1 VIRIRVL
8 IAGLLA
14 GCVSTAFAAGPG
26 TMLPPRV
33 HAAVYLVRGSVVGS
47 NVGAYGPYVRESD
60 TTWRRLSR
68 SNLITFGF
76 GAAVRDGARRL
87 YVAAGN
93 GLHRSTDDGATW
105 KIITNWKTME
115 ILSVLPDAQDEKR
128 VLVSSP
134 WGVYRTTDDGATW
147 NESMKGMRPWYVRS
161 LVYDLFSSRTIYA
174 KTEDDIYLSSDRGE
188 NWRPMHAGAGVVTS
202 FLQLPGSPGRFLA
215 AFEDQGISMTTDGGK
230 TWRKTDTPSQT
241 SIYAI
246 AASADGAVLYAGG
259 WRSGVWRSTNG
270 GMRWEQMWRDDAVE
284 SFFCFLVDPAQPD
297 HVYAGTDGNGVY
309 ESSDGGMHWS
319 FAGLRG
325 GKIKHLFIYP

>member
-1 VIRIRVL
+1 MSRSHLLVTL
-8 IAGLLA
+8 LLA
-14 GCVSTAFAAGPG
+14 GAAASTLAGEPG
-26 TMLPPRV
+26 GVPPPRV

-60 TTWRRLSR
+60 TTWRRISR

-76 GAAVRDGARRL
+76 AAHVRDAERRL

-105 KIITNWKTME
+105 KIITGWKTME
-115 ILSVLPDAQDEKR
+115 IMSVLPDAHDAKR

-147 NESMKGMRPWYVRS
+147 HESMKGMRSWYVRS
-161 LVYDLFSSRTIYA
+161 LAYDLYSTGTIYA
-174 KTEDDIYLSSDRGE
+174 KTEDDIYSTSDRGMS
-188 NWRPMHAGAGVVTS
+188 WRPMRTGKGVVTA
-202 FLQLPGSPGRFLA
+202 FLQIPPSPGRFLA
-215 AFEDQGISMTTDGGK
+215 AFEDQGIRLTTDGGK
-230 TWRKTDTPSQT
+230 TWRQTETPSQT

-246 AASADGAVLYAGG
+246 AASADGRVMYAGG
-259 WRSGVWRSTNG
+259 WKSGVWRSTNG
-270 GMRWEQMWRDDAVE
+270 GMRWEQLWRDDAVE
-284 SFFCFLVDPAQPD
+284 SFFCFLVDPERPE

-309 ESSDGGMHWS
+309 ESSDGGVHWS

-325 GKIKHLFIYP
+325 GKIKHLFVYP